1 MRLSVWQL
9 NSQTNID
16 AWEEED
22 NLSHERNRNERR
34 QRDWEKSVKKNR
46 RVCYHNP
53 MFSDK
58 VLPIANKAV
67 TNTDA
72 GRGECDVENFDMI
85 VQDLNTI
92 AEYFTPKIQSNKGTT

>member
-1 MRLSVWQL
+1 
-9 NSQTNID
+9 
-16 AWEEED
+16 
-22 NLSHERNRNERR
+22 
-34 QRDWEKSVKKNR
+34 VKK
-46 RVCYHNP
+46 VEEFAYHNP

-72 GRGECDVENFDMI
+72 GRVSVMLKTLMI

-92 AEYFTPKIQSNKGTT
+92 AEYFTPKIQSNMQGT

>member
-1 MRLSVWQL
+1 LGKER
-9 NSQTNID
+9 
-16 AWEEED
+16 EEE
-22 NLSHERNRNERR
+22 HGEEF
-34 QRDWEKSVKKNR
+34 VTTT
-46 RVCYHNP
+46 H

-92 AEYFTPKIQSNKGTT
+92 AEYFTPKDTIEYARYYLTFQLILQIKRL